1 MVVAA
6 AARKF
11 ELYNNVTP
19 LSINPL
25 EWNVSDNEKSKM
37 FQHTGGGVK
46 GAVFLRLCRL
56 FRFLHKFRLLRML
69 HWPHTC
75 ACPFVQTQITREMYA
90 EGKPNLI
97 FQSFQ
102 KGPPRH
108 LDLICGRL
116 TSHFIVNLIPHSREL
131 CWENLSN
138 TIFWFSGAERTS
150 RGSTTTSPTVR
161 PSGGVE
167 KYNF

>member
-1 MVVAA
+1 MVAA

-37 FQHTGGGVK
+37 FQHTCGGGGVK

-75 ACPFVQTQITREMYA
+75 ACPFVQTQITREIYA
-90 EGKPNLI
+90 EGKLNLI
-97 FQSFQ
+97 FQRFPKRATKASRF
-102 KGPPRH
+102 
-108 LDLICGRL
+108 
-116 TSHFIVNLIPHSREL
+116 NLCAPYL
-131 CWENLSN
+131 ALYCQFN
-138 TIFWFSGAERTS
+138 
-150 RGSTTTSPTVR
+150 STFEGIMLRKLV
-161 PSGGVE
+161 
-167 KYNF
+167 KYYFLVQWR